1 MEKFYAIF
9 HARNMEFLRDR
20 GTLIWNLLFPVLLVF
35 GFAFAFGGGNDTVF
49 TVGYYGG
56 SIEEAEQSSEFFSL
70 DHIDFVEYAEL
81 GEGIERVRFHQI
93 DMMLNLR
100 TGEYYVNE
108 DATNGYLTERLF
120 LGASPSGFEKQA
132 VSGEPIRY
140 VDWIVPGIIGM
151 NMMFSGVF
159 GVGFVLV
166 RYRKNGVLK
175 RLKAT
180 PVGAF
185 RFVSA
190 QVASR
195 FVIVVITSIFV
206 FTATNLFLGFMM
218 RGSYLLLLLITM
230 ASVFCMISL
239 GLIFATRI
247 KSEELASG
255 LMNIITL
262 PMLLLSGV
270 FFSLEGTPE
279 ILQTVSRVFPLTHFV
294 EGARSIMLDGAGIAE
309 LLPNFLILGGF
320 TIVFLVVASALFRW
334 E

>member
-1 MEKFYAIF
+1 MEKFAAIF
-9 HARNMEFLRDR
+9 HARNMEFIRDR

-35 GFAFAFGGGNDTVF
+35 GFAFAFGGGSDNVF
-49 TVGYYGG
+49 TVGYFGG
-56 SIEEAEQSSEFFSL
+56 SLDQARNEAEFFSL
-70 DHIDFVEYAEL
+70 DHIEFIEYEDR
-81 GEGIERVRFHQI
+81 GEALERVRYHQI
-93 DMMLNLR
+93 DMLVDISQG
-100 TGEYYVNE
+100 TYFVNE
-108 DATNGYLTERLF
+108 SATNGYLVEQLLTGSDGEQF
-120 LGASPSGFEKQA
+120 TKEA
-132 VSGEPIRY
+132 VTGDPIRF
-140 VDWIVPGIIGM
+140 VDFLVPGIIGM

-185 RFVSA
+185 QFVSA

-195 FVIVVITSIFV
+195 FVIVVISSVVV
-206 FTATNLFLGFMM
+206 FAATNFFLNFMM
-218 RGSYLLLLLITM
+218 LGSYLLLFLLT
-230 ASVFCMISL
+230 AVAVFCMISL

-270 FFSLEGTPE
+270 FFSLEGTPA
-279 ILQTVSRVFPLTHFV
+279 ILQTISRIFPLTHFV
-294 EGARSIMLDGAGIAE
+294 QGARSIMLEGAGLVE
-309 LLPNFLILGGF
+309 MLPNFAILGGF
-320 TIVFLVVASALFRW
+320 TLVFLAVASLLFRW

>member
-1 MEKFYAIF
+1 MEKFLAIF
-9 HARNMEFLRDR
+9 HTRNMEFIRDR

-35 GFAFAFGGGNDTVF
+35 GFAFAFGGGSDNVF

-56 SIEEAEQSSEFFSL
+56 TIEQARSRDEFFTL
-70 DHIDFVEYAEL
+70 DHVEFVPYEERAE
-81 GEGIERVRFHQI
+81 GVERVRFHQI
-93 DMMLNLR
+93 DMLVDLAAG
-100 TGEYYVNE
+100 TYYVNE
-108 DATNGYLTERLF
+108 SATNGYLVERLLQGSDGEQF
-120 LGASPSGFEKQA
+120 RKEA
-132 VSGEPIRY
+132 VDGRPIRF
-140 VDWIVPGIIGM
+140 VDFIVPGIIGM

-185 RFVSA
+185 QFVSA

-195 FVIVVITSIFV
+195 FVIVVITSVVV
-206 FTATNLFLGFMM
+206 FAATNFFLNFMM
-218 RGSYLLLLLITM
+218 LGSYLLLLLLTM
-230 ASVFCMISL
+230 LAVFCMISL

-270 FFSLEGTPE
+270 FFSLEGTPQ
-279 ILQTVSRVFPLTHFV
+279 ILQSISQAFPLTHFV
-294 EGARSIMLDGAGIAE
+294 QGARSIMLEGAGLVD
-309 LLPNFLILGGF
+309 LLPNFAVLGGF
-320 TIVFLVVASALFRW
+320 TVVFLAAASVLFRW

>member
-1 MEKFYAIF
+1 MEKFFAIF

-20 GTLIWNLLFPVLLVF
+20 GTLIWNLAFPVLLVF
-35 GFAFAFGGGNDTVF
+35 GFAFAFGGGNDVVF
-49 TVGYYGG
+49 TVGYHGG
-56 SIEEAEQSSEFFSL
+56 EPAQQEASSSFFEL
-70 DHIDFVEYAEL
+70 DHVEFVSYDKL
-81 GEGIERVRFHQI
+81 SEGIERVRFHQI
-93 DMMLNLR
+93 DMMLDLTNN
-100 TGEYYVNE
+100 EYYVNE
-108 DATNGYLTERLF
+108 DSTNGYLVERL
-120 LGASPSGFEKQA
+120 LVTGGTNSFEKQE

-185 RFVSA
+185 QFVSA

-195 FVIVVITSIFV
+195 FLIVVITSVFV
-206 FTATNLFLGFMM
+206 FTATNFFLGFMM
-218 RGSYLLLLLITM
+218 RGSYLLLLVLTM
-230 ASVFCMISL
+230 LAVFCMISL

-270 FFSLEGTPE
+270 FFSLEGTPQ

-294 EGARSIMLDGAGIAE
+294 EGARSIMLEGSGIGG
-309 LLPNFLILGGF
+309 LYPNFLILAGF
-320 TIVFLVVASALFRW
+320 TVVFLLAASALFRW